1 MSEVR
6 RKPIEIEDEE
16 GIIYTCFTEDHTYRD
31 VIRYLLSTG
40 VDAEEL
46 IYHINDPKLLADTEK
61 ERMTDQE
68 RITKLRDGTWDHTIV
83 RGPNPTGFCF
93 DETLF
98 VQETADRIEQ
108 LAATCEE
115 LVKERKA
122 MAMRD
127 AGYDVYAGLEAKLTK
142 AEEERDGYLAGRNK
156 FQLYLQRTHADL
168 ELEVAAVEALNAKL
182 TECEAR
188 LSKAV
193 ESIKQSIKLWEKP
206 DGGDRLGKL
215 DNAYDG
221 FELLFK
227 ALAELEGKE

>member
-98 VQETADRIEQ
+98 VQETADRIE
-108 LAATCEE
+108 E

-127 AGYDVYAGLEAKLTK
+127 AGYDVYAGLE
-142 AEEERDGYLAGRNK
+142 
-156 FQLYLQRTHADL
+156 
-168 ELEVAAVEALNAKL
+168 AKL

-206 DGGDRLGKL
+206 DGGDRLSKL

-227 ALAELEGKE
+227 ALAELEK